1 MKARLN
7 CSPLRGARGF
17 VVVSLAVAAAL
28 PACGGSTT
36 PAPKGDVIFTDAN
49 NYTSETSLTIPV
61 VQAKAGADLMVCWNG
76 LQKDLLCHDIV
87 APSNAIDN
95 VGFAKIPNLDQ
106 TKVAMQLAVGT
117 FDENLAA
124 VYGDFHTADRP
135 SSTCAMLSEM
145 KLGEFVMPATD
156 FVAPV
161 APATI
166 TYMLVFTSGT
176 TPTVG
181 TKSMLFLEP
190 SANSDVTTVTAI
202 DACAQNVLTFN
213 ATLGADM
220 TIDKMDSTKW
230 TVDWSSLTKD
240 SFGNKLDFSHLKV
253 DKVLLGFY
261 QGKTKA
267 DLQTNFKDIELI
279 ATSLYE
285 VAVPTGARNVDLA
298 GAKERTTAATFPG
311 FTQTDGV
318 WAVAVLCSKC
328 QVPAPI
334 LLSIVTP
341 Q

>member
-1 MKARLN
+1 MKARLS

-17 VVVSLAVAAAL
+17 VLASLAVAVAL
-28 PACGGSTT
+28 PACGGST
-36 PAPKGDVIFTDAN
+36 PQPKADVIFTGTN
-49 NYTSETSLTIPV
+49 NYTSQTSLKIPV
-61 VQAKAGADLMVCWNG
+61 VQTMPGADLMVCWNG

-117 FDENLAA
+117 FDENLAQ

-135 SSTCAMLSEM
+135 GSTCAMLSEM
-145 KLGEFVMPATD
+145 KLGEFVVPATD
-156 FVAPV
+156 YVAPV
-161 APATI
+161 PPATI

-190 SANSDVTTVTAI
+190 TAGNATTTVNAI
-202 DACAQNVLTFN
+202 DACAEKVLTFE
-213 ATLGADM
+213 ATLGADIP
-220 TIDKMDSTKW
+220 IDKMDSTKW
-230 TVDWSSLTKD
+230 TVDWSQLTKD
-240 SFGNKLDFSHLKV
+240 SFGNTIDFSHLKV

-267 DLQTNFKDIELI
+267 DLQTNFKDIEQI

-298 GAKERTTAATFPG
+298 GAKERTTGATFPG